1 MLWQQFRRVSECAIE
16 VIATTFA
23 WVDRITD
30 SVAKCATTS
39 ALVIGL

>member
-1 MLWQQFRRVSECAIE
+1 MSECAIE

-30 SVAKCATTS
+30 SVAKWATTS